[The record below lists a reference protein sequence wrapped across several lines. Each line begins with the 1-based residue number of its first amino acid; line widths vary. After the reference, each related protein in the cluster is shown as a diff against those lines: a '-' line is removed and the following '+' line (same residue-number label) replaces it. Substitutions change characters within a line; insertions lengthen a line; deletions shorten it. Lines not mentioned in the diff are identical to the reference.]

1 MAAISLPEKGQP
13 LDVNYIYDMAN
24 QINNLTNVITV
35 RSTTSS
41 RINENS
47 DTTSNLKFYAATKTL
62 STTNASN
69 NTTESFFF
77 TYPEFKFTPVATITV
92 VNNSGST
99 AGDDVTFTLR
109 NITTTRAEG
118 IVRFGTSGA
127 VNLSINIIIIGI
139 SQ

>member
-1 MAAISLPEKGQP
+1 MAAVSLPEKGQP

-41 RINENS
+41 KINENS
-47 DTTSNLKFYAATKTL
+47 DTTSNLKFYASTKTL

-77 TYPEFKFTPVATITV
+77 TYPEFKFTPVATISV
-92 VNNSGST
+92 INNSGST

-127 VNLSINIIIIGI
+127 VNLSVNIIIIGI

>member
-1 MAAISLPEKGQP
+1 MAAISLPERGQP
-13 LDVNYIYDMAN
+13 LDVSYIYDMAS
-24 QINNLTNVITV
+24 QINNLTNAVTIRAT
-35 RSTTSS
+35 SSS

-62 STTNASN
+62 STTNASG

-77 TYPEFKFTPVATITV
+77 TYPEFKFAPVATITV

-99 AGDDVTFTLR
+99 SGDDITHVLR
-109 NITTTRAEG
+109 SVTTTRAEG

-127 VNLSINIIIIGI
+127 VNLSVSIILIGI
-139 SQ
+139 AP